1 MTMNT
6 FKHILIVD
14 DDPIMRAMAQ
24 ACFEKLAAVTI
35 AQAGNGREA
44 LEVLQHHEPQ
54 IDFIL
59 CDLNMPELDGVQFL
73 RQLKAGAYRGAI
85 AILSGEDR
93 LVVKT
98 VHDLARNH
106 DLNIVGALHKPLQ
119 PDVLARLV
127 RDSSPE
133 VPANRPR
140 TTTAVSASEL
150 GHAIFSGQ
158 IVPFYQPKVEV
169 SSGRIIGAE
178 ALARWI
184 HPNKGMINPG
194 DFIPVAERC
203 GLIGDLTSAILE
215 QAMTDLK
222 AWQATGI
229 SIRLAINIA
238 ADLLH
243 DVDFPDWISTRTAAA
258 GLSNSDFVL
267 EVTESGILHKT
278 SDPLEVLS
286 RLRIKGFA
294 LSIDDF
300 GTGHSNIEQL
310 SRFPFCELKIDR
322 SFVQGARN
330 DRLSRTIID
339 ASVLLARELD
349 MQLVAEG
356 VETEAD
362 WEFVAARGIDQIQG
376 FYIAKPVPAK
386 DFRQWHLD
394 NGGVFEIPQILRA
407 KCA

>member
-1 MTMNT
+1 MTMST

-14 DDPIMRAMAQ
+14 DDPILRTMAQ
-24 ACFEKLAAVTI
+24 ACFERLGASAI
-35 AQAGNGREA
+35 AHAGNGREA
-44 LEVLQHHEPQ
+44 LEILQHESA

-73 RQLKAGAYRGAI
+73 RKLKTHAYGGAI
-85 AILSGEDR
+85 AILSGEDQ
-93 LVVKT
+93 LVIKT

-119 PDVLARLV
+119 PDALAQLV
-127 RDSSPE
+127 RDSSPGE
-133 VPANRPR
+133 PANRPR
-140 TTTAVSASEL
+140 AATAVSASEL

-169 SSGRIIGAE
+169 SSGRIVGAE

-184 HPNKGMINPG
+184 HPNSGMISPG

-203 GLIGDLTSAILE
+203 GLIGDLTNVILE
-215 QAMTDLK
+215 RAMADLK
-222 AWQATGI
+222 AWKANGV
-229 SIRLAINIA
+229 SVKLAINIA

-243 DVDFPDWISTRTAAA
+243 DVDFPDWISARTDAAD
-258 GLSNSDFVL
+258 LSNSDFVL
-267 EVTESGILHKT
+267 EVTESGILHQT
-278 SDPLEVLS
+278 SDPMEVLS

-310 SRFPFCELKIDR
+310 SKFPFCELKIDR

-330 DRLSRTIID
+330 ERLSRTIID
-339 ASVLLARELD
+339 ASVLLGRELD

-362 WEFVAARGIDQIQG
+362 WEFVARRGIDQIQG
-376 FYIAKPVPAK
+376 FYVAKPMPAE
-386 DFRQWHLD
+386 DFQRWHQD
-394 NGGVFEIPQILRA
+394 NGGVFEVPSLLKA